1 MLTYTE
7 RSKASQL
14 FLKGKQAFIQR
25 GFNSLLNPEEVRLHD
40 TMKSRNPW
48 GDGASNSEPP
58 RRLPRLPLLE
68 EGSSREILIAL
79 LRGA

>member
-14 FLKGKQAFIQR
+14 FLKGKQPFIQR

-40 TMKSRNPW
+40 TTKSRNPW

-58 RRLPRLPLLE
+58 RKLPSTLE
-68 EGSSREILIAL
+68 EGSSREILITL